1 MKIATLKPT
10 EQYHFAP
17 REGLSHVFLTSTANK
32 LNIETLVFLK
42 GERDVIC
49 LFLVAVQENYF
60 FFFFFPQE
68 NSFLIITQY

>member
-32 LNIETLVFLK
+32 LNVEALVFLK
-42 GERDVIC
+42 GERDAIC
-49 LFLVAVQENYF
+49 LFLIAVQENYF
-60 FFFFFPQE
+60 FFL
-68 NSFLIITQY
+68 FLHKKIVFK